1 MGNFFTS
8 TQIYNPNQF
17 NQDQFINFF
26 CEEMKKNSYVTSNSD
41 ESEVSYILRFS
52 DECKWVTLTSEAYEQ
67 GNQLSQ
73 SDTGRIAMMLKT
85 VCINTTVIDSDCA
98 TLDLYDKSGKKKD
111 SLIMGRADDYFGD
124 DIPEPIES
132 VWSMLIEKGYS
143 WRQLL
148 DVQNG
153 DYVFVEEGL
162 SEIASIIGADSEG
175 ILFNADSFSDDKR
188 TVSLYF
194 KKIAAKN
201 EKKLTLNAAFD
212 IVFGGALNPLGFKK
226 VKSRFPY
233 YVKCMNGEILHI
245 ISIVAIKKGD
255 FYHLSIVGGVATIY
269 RKKIDFTINPQAAR
283 GNWLEDTGLFYRWQL
298 PTHYD
303 TNTRNA
309 LSTLIIPTKYT
320 NEALLHIMEDLLSES
335 MKWMIPIIES
345 ATDIRST
352 LVYYYQYQPKLMTM
366 YLPGHKFF
374 NLGHENECLL
384 FAQISD
390 GDITTVADAV
400 AEVLK
405 NEQHFIKPINEN
417 ELVNINDAKKLQM
430 HIEKIK
436 LKINFGTENTILTS
450 FIVPIISTIWS
461 IVLTKKRVKE
471 EKQRLEINPI
481 YNKGNL
487 VNIVFEGIFEIK
499 MIHIIKV
506 ICAKIKKRRVEK
518 YERTSNRRA
527 YDYSYE

>member
-1 MGNFFTS
+1 
-8 TQIYNPNQF
+8 
-17 NQDQFINFF
+17 
-26 CEEMKKNSYVTSNSD
+26 
-41 ESEVSYILRFS
+41 
-52 DECKWVTLTSEAYEQ
+52 
-67 GNQLSQ
+67 
-73 SDTGRIAMMLKT
+73 
-85 VCINTTVIDSDCA
+85 
-98 TLDLYDKSGKKKD
+98 
-111 SLIMGRADDYFGD
+111 
-124 DIPEPIES
+124 
-132 VWSMLIEKGYS
+132 
-143 WRQLL
+143 
-148 DVQNG
+148 
-153 DYVFVEEGL
+153 
-162 SEIASIIGADSEG
+162 
-175 ILFNADSFSDDKR
+175 
-188 TVSLYF
+188 
-194 KKIAAKN
+194 
-201 EKKLTLNAAFD
+201 
-212 IVFGGALNPLGFKK
+212 
-226 VKSRFPY
+226 
-233 YVKCMNGEILHI
+233 MNGEILHI

-283 GNWLEDTGLFYRWQL
+283 GNWLEDTGLFYRRQL

-417 ELVNINDAKKLQM
+417 ELVNINDAKKRLVADALTLKSSKDVERILLLRSNDNKNAL
-430 HIEKIK
+430 IECELI
-436 LKINFGTENTILTS
+436 
-450 FIVPIISTIWS
+450 
-461 IVLTKKRVKE
+461 
-471 EKQRLEINPI
+471 
-481 YNKGNL
+481 
-487 VNIVFEGIFEIK
+487 
-499 MIHIIKV
+499 
-506 ICAKIKKRRVEK
+506 
-518 YERTSNRRA
+518 
-527 YDYSYE
+527 